1 MARKANMPPTPLGR
15 FIAAMR
21 AHACSMAA
29 TKDIP
34 SYVRD
39 LINELPLLGH
49 PKVLRRQDV
58 ETLAAA
64 IYQQERK
71 SKPLREIPS
80 KRSKDDP
87 IDYHPITESDLANLE
102 QGRSR
107 LGREKLYWA
116 LRGVLLVDSE
126 ADFVLKNDNFIHGI
140 EALPNRN
147 GHIFEENLESDGGH
161 YNSLLL
167 LGEYGPIIHQAMR
180 FSFKGRWFK
189 TVWITTESGT
199 KGRFEPSELFLKI
212 EDRKVKVPPQMATEA
227 SKLVTQ
233 WEEQRKS
240 GVSASSNNSTLS
252 LSSLTSFIADDEQER
267 TTLVAHFVRS
277 FYANNVV
284 AKGPQGAIARW
295 QELQRLQYPPEPA
308 EHLAS
313 GVGVAICVFCDGG
326 KRIVLGQR
334 SLRENFRKGEF
345 DIAVVEG
352 IRPTANVNADGLIDA
367 YGVVFRALDE
377 ELGTDRCEQ
386 EFGKPLKE
394 FILDAAIF
402 EIGLDMKFYQWNF
415 LAYVVTG
422 LKFHEVEQLWHRA
435 KDRKEN
441 QRLTSIPATREDAAR
456 FLIEHNIWSCGCA
469 CMLHSLEIV
478 NGKEFAA
485 VDKGR

>member
-1 MARKANMPPTPLGR
+1 MARKTNMPPTPLGR

-21 AHACSMAA
+21 GHACAMAA
-29 TKDIP
+29 TRDIP
-34 SYVRD
+34 PYVRD

-64 IYQQERK
+64 IYQEERR
-71 SKPLREIPS
+71 SRPERDVPF

-87 IDYHPITESDLANLE
+87 RDYHPVTEVDISNLE
-102 QGRSR
+102 HGRSR

-116 LRGVLLVDSE
+116 LRGVLLSDSE

-140 EALPNRN
+140 GALPNRN
-147 GHIFEENLESDGGH
+147 SHIFEENLESTGVG

-180 FSFKGRWFK
+180 FSFGNRWFK

-212 EDRKVKVPPQMATEA
+212 DDRAVKVPPKMAEEA
-227 SKLVTQ
+227 SKLAAQ
-233 WEEQRKS
+233 WEEQRRS
-240 GVSASSNNSTLS
+240 GAHVASNNSTLS
-252 LSSLTSFIADDEQER
+252 LSSLTSTAADEEAER
-267 TTLVAHFVRS
+267 STLVAHFARS
-277 FYANNVV
+277 FYANNAV
-284 AKGPQGAIARW
+284 AKGPLGAVERW
-295 QELQRLQYPPEPA
+295 QELQKLEYPPEPA

-326 KRIVLGQR
+326 KKIVLGQR
-334 SLRENFRKGEF
+334 SLRETFRKGEF

-352 IRPTANVNADGLIDA
+352 IRPTANVSPDRLIDL
-367 YGVVFRALDE
+367 YGVLYRALDE
-377 ELGTDRCEQ
+377 ELGTDRCQQ
-386 EFGKPLKE
+386 EFGRPLKDL
-394 FILDAAIF
+394 ILDAAIF
-402 EIGLDMKFYQWNF
+402 EVGLDMKFYQWNF
-415 LAYVVTG
+415 LAYVVTS

-441 QRLTSIPATREDAAR
+441 QRLTSIPATRDDAAR

-478 NGKEFAA
+478 SGKEFVA
-485 VDKGR
+485 VANAR